1 MAEVKKIV
9 FAGIHG
15 DGFKIVDIDGDIYIG
30 NLNLDWKDIKNP
42 NICIT
47 DSQKF
52 ENTLN
57 TIKHLEYETESVCYH
72 CKKESK
78 KAYGF
83 KINNTVYSW
92 NDSLFHCINQHK
104 LLIPGDFII
113 GIFKKLNPIYSGL
126 KFSANMLSL
135 HCYDK
140 CSIVSIPKNE
150 LLSDGRS
157 RVYPQMFHTE
167 QNECSFIYPLNPP
180 PSLQSANTWNS
191 DGTPYIPYKYINI
204 NQPSANWEN
213 LQPVMFCNKCIGFL
227 MNKYGIDGPVA
238 NDSNHQPIMWNGN
251 RFVDSKG
258 RISYNLCN
266 GHN

>member
-1 MAEVKKIV
+1 MAEPKKIV

-15 DGFKIVDIDGDIYIG
+15 CGFKIVDIDGDIYIG
-30 NLNLDWKDIKNP
+30 NLTSASEEHIYS
-42 NICIT
+42 NIHIT
-47 DSQKF
+47 DSAKF
-52 ENTLN
+52 ESILN
-57 TIKHLEYETESVCYH
+57 KIKHIEYETESVCRL
-72 CKKESK
+72 CNKESK

-92 NDSLFHCINQHK
+92 NDSLFYCINQHK

-126 KFSANMLSL
+126 NFSSSMLSS
-135 HCYDK
+135 CYYDK
-140 CSIVSIPKNE
+140 YSIVSMPRDE
-150 LLSDGRS
+150 LLSDGSQWVR
-157 RVYPQMFHTE
+157 PQMFHTK

-180 PSLQSANTWNS
+180 PYLKSINVLNS
-191 DGTPYIPYKYINI
+191 NSTPYQPYKYIII
-204 NQPSANWEN
+204 NQPSATWEN

-238 NDSNHQPIMWNGN
+238 NYSNHQPLLWNGN
-251 RFVDSKG
+251 SFVDSKG
-258 RISYNLCN
+258 SKSDNLCN